1 MLTLPHIKTPLD
13 IKTFLRPKSQPKTS
27 TKTNRIP
34 PPTPR
39 QNPHTEKKKKI
50 EDKNIT
56 QLINAAKHILVNNL
70 LSKENATAIIEEFN
84 NDFVGAVMSLYYYD
98 QTKSPTKESS
108 LSETES
114 LSETDESDSDNG
126 YSDEEGG
133 EESDSDNSYYQTD
146 EERGEEEEDIWLEIN
161 PIEEIEKLAKNAAKD
176 ILRRKTEKANKD
188 ILKREQQERLS
199 IDKIK
204 ILAKN
209 AAKDILKRKQQATK
223 RKTEKED
230 LLKDLLE
237 SSVPPATTHLL
248 STPHRDQ
255 EKEDLLKD
263 LLESSVPPTT
273 THSSSTPHRDQKK
286 EDLLK
291 DLLESSVPPTT
302 THSSSTPHRDQEKED
317 LLQQLLESSVPPTTT
332 HSSSTPH
339 RDQEKEDLLQQLLES
354 PIPFVTAPNHGSKT
368 STFDLK
374 LGRSCPFKLEQQV
387 AGNLGFFSATDSC
400 EDNIEEL
407 VHCSYST
414 WERRRS
420 AAGRYTSGIWLT
432 PGPGPPYQPTSWNI
446 KKDGEIQQY
455 IPSTRNPT
463 TGDDWVHGTFKGID
477 EKGLYII
484 QTTRVGTLDPIYIY
498 FKPNMV
504 VASHTFLF
512 KIGERVIYW
521 DGNQWKKAKIVTQNL
536 NNTYNIGFEDNSV
549 KVNVKEGDLF
559 MDLPTPKGPL
569 KEINETLKKIVEQLS
584 RGVVQDTRI
593 EALKNRAIAQNGIIK
608 GGITRTRSTTIPKNI

>member
-1 MLTLPHIKTPLD
+1 MLASLPHIKTSP
-13 IKTFLRPKSQPKTS
+13 RSKSQLKTS
-27 TKTNRIP
+27 TKTHRIPPRIP

-39 QNPHTEKKKKI
+39 QNPHTEKKTKI

-56 QLINAAKHILVNNL
+56 QLINAAKHILVNDL
-70 LSKENATAIIEEFN
+70 LSKKNATDIIKEFN
-84 NDFVGAVMSLYYYD
+84 NDFVGAVMSLYYYE
-98 QTKSPTKESS
+98 QTKSPTNVESSVSTKESS

-126 YSDEEGG
+126 YSDEE
-133 EESDSDNSYYQTD
+133 
-146 EERGEEEEDIWLEIN
+146 RGEEEEDIWLEIN
-161 PIEEIEKLAKNAAKD
+161 PIEEIKKLAKNAAKD
-176 ILRRKTEKANKD
+176 ILRRKTEKAAKD
-188 ILKREQQERLS
+188 ILKRE
-199 IDKIK
+199 
-204 ILAKN
+204 
-209 AAKDILKRKQQATK
+209 QQATK

-237 SSVPPATTHLL
+237 SSVPPA
-248 STPHRDQ
+248 
-255 EKEDLLKD
+255 
-263 LLESSVPPTT
+263 
-273 THSSSTPHRDQKK
+273 
-286 EDLLK
+286 
-291 DLLESSVPPTT
+291 T

-387 AGNLGFFSATDSC
+387 AGNLGLRSATDSC
-400 EDNIEEL
+400 EGNIEEL
-407 VHCSYST
+407 VHCSDST
-414 WERRRS
+414 WG
-420 AAGRYTSGIWLT
+420 GRQRGGNGQLSPGSWLT

-446 KKDGEIQQY
+446 ERNGTIQQY

-463 TGDDWVHGTFKGID
+463 GYDWVHGTFKGID

-484 QTTRVGTLDPIYIY
+484 QTTHVATLDPIYIY

-512 KIGERVIYW
+512 KIDERVIYW
-521 DGNQWKKAKIVTQNL
+521 DGNQWKKAKIINQNL
-536 NNTYNIGFEDNSV
+536 NNTYNIGFENSGFQITGYQLD
-549 KVNVKEGDLF
+549 VKEGDLF
-559 MDLPTPKGPL
+559 IDLPTSKGPL

-593 EALKNRAIAQNGIIK
+593 EALKTELINRIAALK
-608 GGITRTRSTTIPKNI
+608 GELHAQDREQYRKIYNWLAHNFRGALAEKIATALPSNIP